1 MILRYAYAR
10 VTSVNTCLM
19 KDITLLELVD
29 LDRSPN
35 NRIVSVYYPDRKEYL
50 PCPHHI
56 VQKVAT
62 LARENINETLEI
74 NNMKTQINEDY
85 APFKTNKLVNEIGD
99 MELQDLINSMKLS
112 TSLLKDMQERVENLE
127 KSIALAGNNS
137 KC

>member
-1 MILRYAYAR
+1 
-10 VTSVNTCLM
+10 M

-29 LDRSPN
+29 LDRCSN

-74 NNMKTQINEDY
+74 NNMKAQINEDY

>member
-1 MILRYAYAR
+1 
-10 VTSVNTCLM
+10 M

-35 NRIVSVYYPDRKEYL
+35 NRIVSIYYPERKEYL

-56 VQKVAT
+56 VQKVAN

-74 NNMKTQINEDY
+74 NNMKAQINEDY
-85 APFKTNKLVNEIGD
+85 TAMKTNKLANGIGE
-99 MELQDLINSMKLS
+99 MELQDLINSMKVS
-112 TSLLKDMQERVENLE
+112 TSLLKDMQERVEKLE
-127 KSIALAGNNS
+127 KSIKLTENNS

>member
-1 MILRYAYAR
+1 
-10 VTSVNTCLM
+10 M

-35 NRIVSVYYPDRKEYL
+35 NRIVSIYYPERKEYL

-56 VQKVAT
+56 VQKVAN

-74 NNMKTQINEDY
+74 NNMKAQINEDY
-85 APFKTNKLVNEIGD
+85 ATLKTNKLANGIGE
-99 MELQDLINSMKLS
+99 MELQDLINSMKVS
-112 TSLLKDMQERVENLE
+112 TSLLKDMQERVEKLE
-127 KSIALAGNNS
+127 KSIELAENNS